1 MDSAIGRDGTTG
13 IDTSRAGDALAQT
26 MDGSVGEID
35 MASTLAD
42 TNLIAQTD
50 ALLPDDATLDV
61 AVQSQFDVGT
71 SLDASPAQLDAA
83 ISLADAFPASL
94 DLSPSLLDT
103 ASTLQVDAGSV
114 SLVGLWDGSYLT
126 NGVTGISV
134 PFQVVIDPSNKA
146 YLSLL
151 DRLGGGI
158 GTLSATGDV
167 AIDIKGDIGGDVI
180 FSGHFEA
187 NEGRG
192 TWSGA
197 SSGNAGT
204 WSVNRRAGVTVD
216 ASLRATCEAAFPCT
230 TGSSA
235 DLTMVNC
242 IVAHVLPSP
251 ATVLMSDRIS
261 ACKAASTCDALWTC
275 YGAGNLSPVY
285 VSPTGNDANDGA
297 SPSTAKQTINA
308 GIAVTQAGGTLRIAT
323 GTYRE
328 NVLISRSV
336 TIQGGYDATF
346 ATLDPVATPV
356 VIDGRGLDATLT
368 AFVATASKPLSLKG
382 LKIIN
387 GLASGGLGYNGGG
400 LRIASALTQV
410 TIADCTFSGNH
421 AAGYGGAMA
430 VSNSVLTVSGT
441 TIESNNN
448 DGSYGGGIFI
458 NRVTATLTST
468 TLHNNHSAYWG
479 GGLFAW
485 NSGATI
491 EGSTITENQ
500 AGQDGGGIFISSSG
514 TGTVSIKNSTLS
526 GNTPNA
532 VKGTYTDL
540 GGNAVN

>member
-1 MDSAIGRDGTTG
+1 MDSAIVRDGTIG
-13 IDTSRAGDALAQT
+13 IDTSRAKDALAQT
-26 MDGSVGEID
+26 MDGSAGEID
-35 MASTLAD
+35 TASTLPD
-42 TNLIAQTD
+42 TNLVAQTD

-61 AVQSQFDVGT
+61 AVQSQPDVGT
-71 SLDASPAQLDAA
+71 SLDTLPSLLDAA
-83 ISLADAFPASL
+83 ISSADAFPASL
-94 DLSPSLLDT
+94 DLAPSLLDT

-126 NGVTGISV
+126 NGVTGVSV
-134 PFQVVIDPSNKA
+134 PFQVVIDPSNKV

-158 GTLSATGDV
+158 GTLSTTGDV
-167 AIDIKGDIGGDVI
+167 SIDTKGDIGGDVI

-197 SSGNAGT
+197 SSGNTGT
-204 WSVNRRAGVTVD
+204 WSVNRRAGVTVG

-230 TGSSA
+230 V

-261 ACKAASTCDALWTC
+261 TCKSASTCDALWTC
-275 YGAGNLSPVY
+275 YGAGTLSQVY

-323 GTYRE
+323 GTYPE

-368 AFVATASKPLSLKG
+368 AFIATAPKQLSLKG

-400 LRIASALTQV
+400 LRIASSLTQV

-421 AAGYGGAMA
+421 AEGYGGALA
-430 VSNSVLTVSGT
+430 VSNSVLTVSAT
-441 TIESNNN
+441 TIESNRN
-448 DGSYGGGIFI
+448 DGSFGGGIFI
-458 NRVTATLTST
+458 NGVTATLTSL

-479 GGLFAW
+479 GGLFVW

-491 EGSTITENQ
+491 KGCTITENQ

-514 TGTVSIKNSTLS
+514 IGNTSIQNSTLS

-532 VKGTYTDL
+532 VKGTYTNL
-540 GGNAVN
+540 GGNTVN